1 MARSAPHS
9 WCKSAESS
17 EKWTSASAVADKL
30 SAPIASTSAALP
42 WADRLDVIF
51 KSLVAPRGAQAVDR
65 LSAKAACPKTVH
77 SRASATVL
85 DWDGRED
92 VG

>member
-1 MARSAPHS
+1 
-9 WCKSAESS
+9 
-17 EKWTSASAVADKL
+17 
-30 SAPIASTSAALP
+30 
-42 WADRLDVIF
+42 
-51 KSLVAPRGAQAVDR
+51 VAPRGAQAVDR